1 MIVPFWVKMGGVIAV
16 SAGLVSVGWNI
27 GYGRAES
34 KVGGEA
40 KVLVLEARAERDQC
54 KGEIGKYN
62 AAVADQTLQQNNE
75 MKQDRERTIQ
85 ARKALEA
92 AVKELTAL
100 QQENLAVATLAR
112 EYLKNA
118 ADACSGAPMDP
129 EFNILLERLAN
140 PTKYG
145 HSALSSGADGD

>member
-1 MIVPFWVKMGGVIAV
+1 MIVPFWLKYAAGAGVIA
-16 SAGLVSVGWNI
+16 GLVATGWVI
-27 GYGRAES
+27 GYGRAED
-34 KVGGEA
+34 KIGREA
-40 KVLVLEARAERDQC
+40 KSLVLEARASRDQC
-54 KGEIGKYN
+54 QLEVGKYN

-92 AVKELTAL
+92 AVKELGAL

-129 EFNILLERLAN
+129 EFNGLLERLAN

-145 HSALSSGADGD
+145 HSALSSGAAGD